1 MWVTSMVR
9 RTLPPLT
16 TLRAFE
22 AAARLLS
29 FKAAAE
35 ELRVTQSAIS
45 HQVASL
51 ERNLGTPLF
60 LRLPGRVELSEAGA
74 VYFPVVQE
82 ALDRIA
88 LTTDLIR
95 QSDAPTSLTVQVY
108 VTVAVRWL
116 IPRLQTFKETS
127 PEVAVNL
134 DASLLDWEFNPDRA
148 DIGFIYTRAPNRP
161 NLTYTLLR
169 REQLVGVCSP
179 AIAKAIAA
187 PDDLRHFSFLSVSG
201 NTDDAA
207 SWAASVGASGLSQKS
222 SPLFDSNLLAIEAA
236 ANGQGVVV
244 VPRFLVEGDI
254 ANGNLVAPL
263 ASDLMQP
270 GGWYLVHL
278 ERRGRE
284 KAIRKFLQWIQGQA

>member
-1 MWVTSMVR
+1 MVR

-29 FKAAAE
+29 FKEAAE

-51 ERNLGTPLF
+51 ERSLGKPLF
-60 LRLPGRVELSEAGA
+60 VRLPGRVELSEEGT

-82 ALDRIA
+82 ALDKIA
-88 LTTDLIR
+88 HATDLICR
-95 QSDAPTSLTVQVY
+95 TNVPTSLTVQVY

-116 IPRLQTFKETS
+116 IPRLQTFKEES

-134 DASLLDWEFNPDRA
+134 DASLLDWEFNSDRA
-148 DIGFIYTRAPNRP
+148 DIGFIYTRSPNRP
-161 NLTYTLLR
+161 NLIYTLLR
-169 REQLVGVCSP
+169 RERLVGVCSP
-179 AIAKAIAA
+179 EIGRAIATAA
-187 PDDLRHFSFLSVSG
+187 DLRRFPFLSVSG
-201 NTDDAA
+201 TAEDAA
-207 SWAASVGASGLSQKS
+207 AWAASVGATGLSQKS

-244 VPRFLVEGDI
+244 VPRFMVESDI
-254 ANGNLVAPL
+254 ANGNLVVPL
-263 ASDLMQP
+263 ASDIMQF

-278 ERRGRE
+278 ERRSGE
-284 KAIRKFLQWIQGQA
+284 KAIRKFQTWIQSQI